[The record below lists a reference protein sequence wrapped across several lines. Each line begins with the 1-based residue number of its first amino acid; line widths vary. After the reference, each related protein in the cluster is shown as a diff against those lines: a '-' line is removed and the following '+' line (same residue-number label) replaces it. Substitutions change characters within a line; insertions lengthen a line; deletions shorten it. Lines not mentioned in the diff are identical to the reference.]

1 MSETRDSSTET
12 GDTESIVPTKKTD
25 SWEQFEDTSSDSS
38 GSITGQGILPV
49 GEYAAWEIDPI
60 GPRHIHLDIEVE
72 TVESDSVD
80 VLVLNSDALDVYA
93 EGEENPSYEDTVTY
107 LYGEEDDS
115 PYYPELV
122 ALGATDESLSDVV
135 PMEPSVSVL
144 LDNTSL
150 FGTTTDP
157 ETEVTFRIDWEEA

>member
-1 MSETRDSSTET
+1 M
-12 GDTESIVPTKKTD
+12 
-25 SWEQFEDTSSDSS
+25 
-38 GSITGQGILPV
+38 
-49 GEYAAWEIDPI
+49 
-60 GPRHIHLDIEVE
+60 
-72 TVESDSVD
+72 
-80 VLVLNSDALDVYA
+80 LVLNSDALDVYA